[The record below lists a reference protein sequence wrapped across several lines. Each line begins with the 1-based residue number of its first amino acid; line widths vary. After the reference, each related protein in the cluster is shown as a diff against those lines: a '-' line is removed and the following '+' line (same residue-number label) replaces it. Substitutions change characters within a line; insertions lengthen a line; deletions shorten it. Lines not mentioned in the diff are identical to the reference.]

1 LNISKQ
7 NIEELI
13 ALCKQYDQKAQ
24 FEVYNRYC
32 KAMYNVAYRIVKDE
46 HFAQDV
52 MQEAFLRAFTKINDY
67 KQEVA
72 FGAWLKKIMIN
83 YSIDFYKK
91 NTAFHIEDL
100 SKTLY
105 KIEEND
111 SFFSEDIDFNS
122 LKVKQVLE
130 AISLLKDSYRM
141 VLTLFYIEGYDQEEI
156 SEILNISYA
165 NCRTTLSRAK
175 ENLRKKLEEYESSS
189 SKIPIS
195 LKVENQ
201 QN

>member
-1 LNISKQ
+1 MNITNQ

-13 ALCKQYDQKAQ
+13 TLCKENNQKAQ

-52 MQEAFLRAFTKINDY
+52 MQEGFLKAFTI
-67 KQEVA
+67 
-72 FGAWLKKIMIN
+72 IIN

-91 NTAFHIEDL
+91 NNVFQVEDL

-105 KIEEND
+105 KTEEND
-111 SFFSEDIDFNS
+111 SFFSENIDLNS
-122 LKVKQVLE
+122 LKVKQVLDT
-130 AISLLKDSYRM
+130 ILGLKDNYRM

-156 SEILNISYA
+156 SEILNITYA

-175 ENLRKKLEEYESSS
+175 ESLRKKLEE
-189 SKIPIS
+189 I
-195 LKVENQ
+195 
-201 QN
+201 

>member
-1 LNISKQ
+1 MNITNQ

-13 ALCKQYDQKAQ
+13 ALCKKNNQKAQ
-24 FEVYNRYC
+24 FEIYNRYS

-52 MQEAFLRAFTKINDY
+52 MQEGFLKAFTKINDY

-72 FGAWLKKIMIN
+72 FGAWLKKIIVN

-91 NTAFHIEDL
+91 NNAFQVEDL

-111 SFFSEDIDFNS
+111 SFFSENIDLNS
-122 LKVKQVLE
+122 LKVRQVLD
-130 AISLLKDSYRM
+130 AILELKDNYRM

-175 ENLRKKLEEYESSS
+175 ENLRKKLEE
-189 SKIPIS
+189 IPYINS
-195 LKVENQ
+195 EK
-201 QN
+201 

>member
-1 LNISKQ
+1 MSLANQ

-13 ALCKQYDQKAQ
+13 SLCKQKNQKAQ

-46 HFAQDV
+46 HFAEDA
-52 MQEAFLRAFTKINDY
+52 MQEGFLKAFIKINDY

-72 FGAWLKKIMIN
+72 FGAWLKRIIIN

-91 NTAFHIEDL
+91 NNKFRIDEID
-100 SKTLY
+100 KVLY
-105 KIEEND
+105 KIEDDTLISEN
-111 SFFSEDIDFNS
+111 EINFNE
-122 LKVKQVLE
+122 LKVGQVLK
-130 AISLLKDSYRM
+130 AIENLKDSYRM

-156 SEILNISYA
+156 SEILEISYT
-165 NCRTTLSRAK
+165 NCRTTMSRAK
-175 ENLRKKLEEYESSS
+175 ETLRKKLEE
-189 SKIPIS
+189 I
-195 LKVENQ
+195 

>member
-1 LNISKQ
+1 LSITNQ

-13 ALCKQYDQKAQ
+13 ALCKNNNQKAQ
-24 FEVYNRYC
+24 FEIYNRYS

-52 MQEAFLRAFTKINDY
+52 MQEGFLKAFTKINDY

-72 FGAWLKKIMIN
+72 FGAWLKKIVVN

-91 NTAFHIEDL
+91 NNAFQVEDL

-111 SFFSEDIDFNS
+111 SFFSENIDLNS
-122 LKVKQVLE
+122 LKVKQVLDT
-130 AISLLKDSYRM
+130 ISGLKDNYRM

-156 SEILNISYA
+156 CEILNISYA

-175 ENLRKKLEEYESSS
+175 ESLRKKLEE
-189 SKIPIS
+189 
-195 LKVENQ
+195 L
-201 QN
+201 

>member
-1 LNISKQ
+1 MSITNQ

-13 ALCKQYDQKAQ
+13 ALCKSKNQKAQ

-52 MQEAFLRAFTKINDY
+52 MQEGFLKAFTKINDY

-72 FGAWLKKIMIN
+72 FGAWLKIIIIN
-83 YSIDFYKK
+83 SSIDFYKK
-91 NTAFHIEDL
+91 NNAFQMEDL
-100 SKTLY
+100 NKTLY

-111 SFFSEDIDFNS
+111 SILSESIDLNS
-122 LKVKQVLE
+122 LKVKQVLDT
-130 AISLLKDSYRM
+130 ISGLKDNYRM

-156 SEILNISYA
+156 CEILNISYA

-175 ENLRKKLEEYESSS
+175 DSLRKKLEDIE
-189 SKIPIS
+189 IAT
-195 LKVENQ
+195 
-201 QN
+201 

>member
-1 LNISKQ
+1 MSLANQ

-13 ALCKQYDQKAQ
+13 SLCKQKNQKAQ

-46 HFAQDV
+46 HYAEDA
-52 MQEAFLRAFTKINDY
+52 MQEGFLKAFVKINDY

-72 FGAWLKKIMIN
+72 FGAWLKRIIIN

-91 NTAFHIEDL
+91 NNKFRIDEID
-100 SKTLY
+100 KVLY
-105 KIEEND
+105 KIEDDTLISEN
-111 SFFSEDIDFNS
+111 EINFNE
-122 LKVKQVLE
+122 LKVGQVLKTIE
-130 AISLLKDSYRM
+130 NLKDSYRM

-156 SEILNISYA
+156 SEILEISYA
-165 NCRTTLSRAK
+165 NCRTTMSRAK
-175 ENLRKKLEEYESSS
+175 ESLRKKLEE
-189 SKIPIS
+189 I
-195 LKVENQ
+195 